1 MKLALVACMVLMT
14 GCLWANEKSESL
26 SGFGGRAILGTDGHP
41 SGGAI
46 DGTLGYA
53 GLIADFEAEA
63 RELSRGGDL
72 MAPTVP
78 GQLPFIGPPT
88 RALGLGVGLDV
99 RASLLGI
106 LSSDHR
112 LERYFDVGLDAGA
125 GVGGAF
131 ADAPH
136 ELTGTA
142 SGWYGA
148 WGELGTVRA
157 GSGYVALTFG
167 IRREVFNEHF
177 FDQTQ
182 LLVGLAWRKHTLTP
196 FSGLNL
202 RD

>member
-1 MKLALVACMVLMT
+1 MKLFVVACLLLGT

-26 SGFGGRAILGTDGHP
+26 EGYGARVLLGTDGHP
-41 SGGAI
+41 TGGAI

-53 GLIADFEAEA
+53 GLIADFEAHG
-63 RELSRGGDL
+63 RDLSRPGDL

-88 RALGLGVGLDV
+88 SAFGLGAGIDL

-106 LSSDHR
+106 VSSDHR

-125 GVGGAF
+125 GAGGAF

-136 ELTGTA
+136 KLTGTA

-148 WGELGTVRA
+148 WAELGTVPA
-157 GSGYVALTFG
+157 GKGYVALTLG

-182 LLVGLAWRKHTLTP
+182 LLVGVAWRKHTLSP